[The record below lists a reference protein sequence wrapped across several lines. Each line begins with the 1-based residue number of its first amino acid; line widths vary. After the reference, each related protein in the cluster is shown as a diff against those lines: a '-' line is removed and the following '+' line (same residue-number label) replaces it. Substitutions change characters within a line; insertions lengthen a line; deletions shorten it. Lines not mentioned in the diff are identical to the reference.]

1 MRGFAT
7 TLQRRVPTVHAAVML
22 GESAAW
28 GAPEV
33 ECMVPSA
40 VVLNPRNDE
49 DFVSYAEAILAE
61 GETTPGAFQQ
71 RLRERY
77 PSAVVR
83 PRELASE
90 PFTLWYCYR
99 DGSWTRPW

>member
-1 MRGFAT
+1 MLRAAGSIRCVAGT
-7 TLQRRVPTVHAAVML
+7 MPSVPN
-22 GESAAW
+22 
-28 GAPEV
+28 
-33 ECMVPSA
+33 A

-49 DFVSYAEAILAE
+49 AFVAYAEEILAE
-61 GETTPGAFQQ
+61 GATTPDVFQQ

>member
-1 MRGFAT
+1 VRLKSFAT
-7 TLQRRVPTVHAAVML
+7 
-22 GESAAW
+22 
-28 GAPEV
+28 
-33 ECMVPSA
+33 VPSA
-40 VVLNPRNDE
+40 VVLNPRNDG
-49 DFVSYAEAILAE
+49 DFVSFAEAILAE
-61 GETTPGAFQQ
+61 GETTPEMFQE

-99 DGSWTRPW
+99 DGTWTRPW

>member
-1 MRGFAT
+1 M
-7 TLQRRVPTVHAAVML
+7 LDAAASIL
-22 GESAAW
+22 GVAETMSSL
-28 GAPEV
+28 PN
-33 ECMVPSA
+33 A

-49 DFVSYAEAILAE
+49 DFVAYAEAILAE
-61 GETTPGAFQQ
+61 GETTPDAFQE
-71 RLRERY
+71 RMRERY

-99 DGSWTRPW
+99 DGTWTRP